1 MLWKKDKNILKNNFF
16 LKLKNKKKMEVKNPA
31 PEAEILSKSLHLF
44 DSIKEISVVVF
55 LSCASSEYIFS
66 GDFAVLLHC
75 GLSVKRALL
84 LNLGSSLTSFVGL
97 YIALSVST
105 ETLAKEWI
113 SAVSAGLFLY
123 VGLADM
129 VRQSIQS
136 KILSICEQF
145 SLSNFSACS
154 SVSVCADSK
163 LTSKFNLTL
172 FLSSSFPLWF
182 TWTLKD
188 LGWYFSCRIWDFWA
202 VGAFC
207 CSCPCMKTK

>member
-1 MLWKKDKNILKNNFF
+1 MCFIWIYF
-16 LKLKNKKKMEVKNPA
+16 LRGFRGPVALRFVGQA
-31 PEAEILSKSLHLF
+31 GSAAERGQLSHLLRRSVHRAVRLHRNTCYG
-44 DSIKEISVVVF
+44 V
-55 LSCASSEYIFS
+55 
-66 GDFAVLLHC
+66 DFGRLRRT
-75 GLSVKRALL
+75 LSVRWS
-84 LNLGSSLTSFVGL
+84 GRHGTS
-97 YIALSVST
+97 
-105 ETLAKEWI
+105 
-113 SAVSAGLFLY
+113 
-123 VGLADM
+123 
-129 VRQSIQS
+129 QSIQS
-136 KILSICEQF
+136 KIFSSCEQF
-145 SLSNFSACS
+145 SLSNFS

>member
-1 MLWKKDKNILKNNFF
+1 M
-16 LKLKNKKKMEVKNPA
+16 NPA

-44 DSIKEISVVVF
+44 DSINEISVVVF

-84 LNLGSSLTSFVGL
+84 LNVGSSLTSFVGL

-129 VRQSIQS
+129 VRHSLFSRKYYQSVNSFLFQTSQRVHQS
-136 KILSICEQF
+136 VF
-145 SLSNFSACS
+145 
-154 SVSVCADSK
+154 V
-163 LTSKFNLTL
+163 LTL
-172 FLSSSFPLWF
+172 NLHRSS
-182 TWTLKD
+182 
-188 LGWYFSCRIWDFWA
+188 I
-202 VGAFC
+202 
-207 CSCPCMKTK
+207 